1 MNTTKL
7 LKTLSSTLALA
18 AAAAAPLQPAWGH
31 GDAPAGD
38 FDLQTLLAE
47 ARKATAAF
55 RDVGAAKTA
64 QYGEF
69 KDAQQIACIDKAG
82 QGGMGT
88 HYVKLSLVQDPA
100 LDPMRPEALIYEK
113 GENGK
118 LELVGV
124 EYIVDQATWDA
135 LHPEAPVLFG
145 HPFHL
150 VRAGNRYGLAAFYEL
165 HVWLWKHNA
174 NGLFN
179 DWNPAVSCN

>member
-1 MNTTKL
+1 MKPPFMT
-7 LKTLSSTLALA
+7 LA
-18 AAAAAPLQPAWGH
+18 AAAIATLLALQTPAFAHGPAPT
-31 GDAPAGD
+31 GD
-38 FDLQTLLAE
+38 FNLEKLLAE

-55 RDVGAAKTA
+55 RDVEAAKAA

-100 LDPMRPEALIYEK
+100 LDPMQPEALIYET
-113 GENGK
+113 GNSGK

-145 HPFHL
+145 HPLHL
-150 VRAGNRYGLAAFYEL
+150 VRAGNRYGLPAFYEL
-165 HVWLWKHNA
+165 HVWLWKHNS

-179 DWNPAVSCN
+179 DWNPAVRCP